1 MGITCRE
8 IIIFAASGPSSSVQI
23 GAPFF
28 VDASV
33 KAESVGAKMV
43 NVFGPRKIAFVEKL
57 EEDSR

>member
-8 IIIFAASGPSSSVQI
+8 IIVFAASGPSSSVQI
-23 GAPFF
+23 GPFF

-43 NVFGPRKIAFVEKL
+43 NVFGPRKVAFIKVL
-57 EEDSR
+57 DEDSG